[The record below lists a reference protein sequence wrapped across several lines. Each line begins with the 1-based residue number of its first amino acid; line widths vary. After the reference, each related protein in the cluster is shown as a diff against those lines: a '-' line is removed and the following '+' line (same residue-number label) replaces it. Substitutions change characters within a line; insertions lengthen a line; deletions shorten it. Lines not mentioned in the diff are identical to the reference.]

1 MSLQSVVERRRK
13 ELRMSQN
20 ALAVEAGMDRA
31 QLSRILSGEENPKLT
46 RLEAIAKALQMPMW
60 RLLLEASDP
69 DAMQQSAWNAIFE
82 QMDPERRE
90 HAIRWLSHTPAER
103 QKLK

>member
-1 MSLQSVVERRRK
+1 MNLRAVVERRLA

-20 ALAVEAGMDRA
+20 TLAIEAGMDRA

-46 RLEAIAKALQMPMW
+46 RLEAIAKGLEMPMW

-82 QMDPERRE
+82 QMDPERRD
-90 HAIRWLSHTPAER
+90 HALRWLSPPPTER
-103 QKLK
+103 KKLK